1 MRKLIITLLLALLM
15 QGCNTVNGLCDD
27 VKAINHTIGTSLAEQ
42 SGEGG
47 EKSLE
52 TIMNEKRKKIE
63 KTRRKK
69 DSETDEILIASCAL
83 MMRDMGYSDIE
94 IIAATGVYVGGE

>member
-1 MRKLIITLLLALLM
+1 
-15 QGCNTVNGLCDD
+15 
-27 VKAINHTIGTSLAEQ
+27 
-42 SGEGG
+42 
-47 EKSLE
+47 
-52 TIMNEKRKKIE
+52 MNEKRKKIE

-94 IIAATGVYVGGE
+94 IIAATGVYVGGAE